1 MNTQRKLNIATV
13 TLSVIAGILLYI
25 KITDYYQLSKMWV
38 DHPDAHLKN
47 YILILWILVI
57 ILSLSDL
64 VWFYFRTKELNFKA
78 WLNFSILVLTLGGCI
93 FQFTQSPNYKSYHVT
108 PYPISAIT
116 VEKQVNSKSYNPYKD
131 FPIYFYRRTDSSYK
145 RVHHLVRQYSLE
157 QSNDLP
163 SIDMATLER
172 KLGKKRYD
180 LVIKNAKIT
189 SNNAFFVK
197 YTDGNTNSRRITF
210 NNLQKLGTLNKA
222 LQFIDNH

>member
-13 TLSVIAGILLYI
+13 SFSLIAGILLSI

-57 ILSLSDL
+57 ILILNDL
-64 VWFYFRTKELNFKA
+64 VWFYFRTKELNFKT
-78 WLNFSILVLTLGGCI
+78 WLNFSILVVTLSGYI

-108 PYPISAIT
+108 PYPISAVT

-131 FPIYFYRRTDSSYK
+131 FPIYFYRKTDHSYK
-145 RVHHLVRQYSLE
+145 DVNHLIRLYSLE

-163 SIDMATLER
+163 SINMATLE
-172 KLGKKRYD
+172 KELGKKRYD
-180 LVIKNAKIT
+180 VVIKNAKINA
-189 SNNAFFVK
+189 NNAFFVK
-197 YTDGNTNSRRITF
+197 YTDSNANSRRITF
-210 NNLQKLGTLNKA
+210 NNLQKSGNLNKA
-222 LQFIDNH
+222 LKFIDNH